1 MGHKGLAGLCL
12 FLGDKVGLLMPRFFG
27 VAGLAYAM
35 PLADFTAFV
44 VAGWALWKAYGRLGF
59 PFEAKEGDMV

>member
-1 MGHKGLAGLCL
+1 
-12 FLGDKVGLLMPRFFG
+12 MPRFFG